1 MMTDERTSESPG
13 QRIRDNWGR
22 MAYGAVV
29 LGLAGGIFFS
39 ILRQTSGASVILGA
53 TCGLL
58 IALPI
63 VNLATVLAEEIRR
76 RDWAFVALAAFVLA
90 LLGWTIATKI

>member
-1 MMTDERTSESPG
+1 MTTGESFG
-13 QRIRDNWGR
+13 QRVRDNWGR
-22 MAYGAVV
+22 MAYGGVV

-39 ILRQTSGASVILGA
+39 ILRQTSGASLILAA

-63 VNLATVLAEEIRR
+63 CNLAMVLAEEIRR
-76 RDWAFVALAAFVLA
+76 RDWAFVALAVFVLG
-90 LLGWTIATKI
+90 LIGWTILTNL